1 MQYYNKNK
9 LSLVGMQLPEKY
21 KENFDAS
28 SREGPSWYSVTL
40 DEGLSL
46 ETSKFSL
53 YFPGSCIPTNESL
66 FILLAQPIHCHRQLK
81 NTIIS
86 RPAISCSL

>member
-28 SREGPSWYSVTL
+28 SREGPSWYSVTS

-53 YFPGSCIPTNESL
+53 YFQVIASLPTK
-66 FILLAQPIHCHRQLK
+66 A
-81 NTIIS
+81 
-86 RPAISCSL
+86 CSYYWHNLYTGTDS